1 MEGLSVRETAVARAF
16 AGRASRV
23 LAATLFLLAVAMAA
37 PMLAKAA
44 NPAANIDQCRNGQIT
59 APVQCA
65 NDAWVNGNLGEQNSH
80 YREGDSVPFRATLT
94 DLNASAGNTHTLVIQ
109 YDTLQSGT
117 HAYDYLTSFFRT
129 ETTADP
135 TTGLTGLTQGNCFP
149 IPVDL
154 LIDFANPGSTQAP
167 GCISIWNGSITNITY
182 GLLDSPDQ
190 RSVIVTFTATNPT
203 VLIAWG
209 GHIASQIDWG
219 AGNSASAI
227 SGSPYHM
234 RLLTLD
240 DTQLGNQDRSL
251 KASGILPI
259 PAVFTTQAS
268 VGQITSGQGTVTD
281 TATLSGSNGA
291 VTGTVKFFVC
301 GPAASNPDCTSGGT
315 QVGGA
320 VTIVGGQA
328 VSGPFTPPAT
338 GHYCF
343 RGEYTPDAFAPY
355 SPSNHTDT
363 TLECFTV
370 TAQTAINTNAGGPFT
385 IGVGGTVALSDTA
398 TLSGGTSDA
407 TGTITFTL
415 YDNDTCTHAVGTASA
430 TVNGADGDQYVSSP
444 AIVVSATGTYHWIAS
459 YVSGDT
465 SKNAN
470 TISTCGAPNE
480 NPVVNPRPTTLT
492 TNVGGPFVLG
502 ADGTVAL
509 SDTAT
514 LSGGTSGAGGT
525 ITFMLF
531 SDSACSNQVGT
542 DVTAA
547 VNGADGKNYTSPPIT
562 VNAAGTYYWV
572 ASYGSDSKNA
582 ASSSTCGDVNET
594 PLVIKP
600 HISISKSP
608 DAQTILIGQTA
619 NFTITVTNDGDST
632 LTNVVVTD
640 ALAPGCARTSA
651 DIPGLAS
658 MAPGATITYTCT
670 LANVTAS
677 FTNIAIATGTPP
689 VGPPVSAQD
698 TAAVTAVAP
707 ATHPAITIVKN
718 PKSQTVTRGGT
729 ATFTITVTNTGD
741 VALTN
746 VRVSDPLSPNCN
758 RTIGTLAPGA
768 SSSYTCTRANV
779 TANFTNVA
787 VASGTAGGTTVTA
800 QDTAPVTAKT
810 AALQPKK
817 VTKVKPKVV
826 SHRKPKATG

>member
-135 TTGLTGLTQGNCFP
+135 TT
-149 IPVDL
+149 
-154 LIDFANPGSTQAP
+154 
-167 GCISIWNGSITNITY
+167 
-182 GLLDSPDQ
+182 
-190 RSVIVTFTATNPT
+190 

-234 RLLTLD
+234 RLLMLD

-444 AIVVSATGTYHWIAS
+444 AIVVSATVTYHWIAS

-542 DVTAA
+542 DVTTA
-547 VNGADGKNYTSPPIT
+547 VNGADGKNYTSPPVT
-562 VNAAGTYYWV
+562 GNAAGTYYWV

-640 ALAPGCARTSA
+640 ALAPGCARTKA

-670 LANVTAS
+670 LAIVTAS

-707 ATHPAITIVKN
+707 ATHPAIAIVKN

-746 VRVSDPLSPNCN
+746 VTVSDPLSPNCN

-800 QDTAPVTAKT
+800 QDTAPVTAKA
-810 AALQPKK
+810 AALQPKT